1 MTDVVD
7 RANDRAE
14 EILAEALYQHGRRA
28 GIGGRVFDDS
38 AFVCENC
45 GEPIPEERRA
55 IFFGVKRCV
64 PCQRQVE
71 EREKMRRR

>member
-38 AFVCENC
+38 GTADLNAE
-45 GEPIPEERRA
+45 GTA
-55 IFFGVKRCV
+55 W
-64 PCQRQVE
+64 
-71 EREKMRRR
+71 